1 MVWKYVPL
9 LTGLLLVSS
18 MCAPAL
24 GAEHKDGDPVVCGT
38 YHYLQSEAMGQE
50 REVLV
55 SLPYGYDESADI
67 SYPVFYVLNGDV
79 EVRLM
84 QAVATME
91 MLDAVG
97 KAPQMI
103 VIGLDNQ
110 GRFREYGPV
119 DGDGNP
125 RVETV
130 QKFQQ
135 YLIDEVAPWVEEN
148 YRAASFRVLMGASNG
163 GLFATYTWLTKP
175 GAFDAYIA
183 ASPSIG
189 WGTEFMTNLLDSA
202 IGSARVFDERVYFNY
217 ATDDLESIVL
227 NGTPPFLERLTDIA
241 PEELRLTTEVIE
253 DGGHVPYISVHNGLA
268 AVFSDWPYPEAKL
281 RADGI
286 AGLREHTS
294 RLSEAYG
301 FPVRA
306 TSRLLMDLGTEY
318 LRNGLSDSALV
329 TYTLY
334 NEQYPES
341 VIGYYLIGETYRRM
355 EDTAA
360 AREWLEKALEVEP
373 TFGPAR
379 QRLDALA
386 GEG

>member
-9 LTGLLLVSS
+9 ITGLLLISL

-38 YHYLQSEAMGQE
+38 YRYLQSEALGQE

-55 SLPYGYDESADI
+55 SLPYGYDQNADL
-67 SYPVFYVLNGDV
+67 SYPVLYVLNGDV

-97 KAPQMI
+97 RAPQMI

-130 QKFQQ
+130 QEFQQ
-135 YLIDEVAPWVEEN
+135 YLIDEVAPWVEAN

-202 IGSARVFDERVYFNY
+202 FGSGRVFDERVYFNY

-241 PEELRLTTEVIE
+241 PGELRLTTEVIE

-268 AVFSDWPYPEAKL
+268 AVFSDWPYPETRL
-281 RADGI
+281 RADGL

-318 LRNGLSDSALV
+318 LREGLSDSALGV
-329 TYTLY
+329 YTLY

-355 EDTAA
+355 EDTAS
-360 AREWLEKALEVEP
+360 AREWLEKALEIEP